1 MRIDERM
8 SKVISIHEYI
18 LKPGIGAE
26 QIENAVRIAE
36 GRGLFRLPGLV
47 AYHFGQGIR
56 GRREGNYAAIWI
68 YESRMA
74 WEALWGS
81 VAHPRTKAEYPAS
94 WQVWEEELLAPLLVQ
109 EPDTITFTAYE
120 ELLSAS

>member
-1 MRIDERM
+1 MP
-8 SKVISIHEYI
+8 KVISIHEYI
-18 LKPGIGAE
+18 LKPGIGTE
-26 QIENAVRIAE
+26 EIENAVCIAE

-56 GRREGNYAAIWI
+56 GRREGHYAAIWI

-81 VAHPRTKAEYPAS
+81 VAHPRRKAEYPAS
-94 WQVWEEELLAPLLVQ
+94 WQVWEEELLAPLLIQ